1 MASIVRLHRAGTVGP
16 MHASD
21 IAFDD
26 VLLVMTAAVV
36 VPLLLG
42 LVPKLPIPSS
52 VVEIMAGII
61 IGPALLDWVSDDTV
75 VNVFAKLGVAL
86 LLFLAGLE
94 IDFAKLRGR
103 PLRLGLLSF
112 AASLGLGLL
121 LALPLG
127 ALDIVV
133 HPLLVAIIL
142 SATSLGIVCP
152 VLKDAGILDTRAGTF
167 LVAAC
172 SIAEFGSIV
181 VLSMFFSPSGSADP
195 LTTILKL

>member
-1 MASIVRLHRAGTVGP
+1 MSGVTSARWLMPCQRGASGSAASVSSSLMASIVREHGAGTFEAVP
-16 MHASD
+16 KTD

-26 VLLVMTAAVV
+26 VLLVMAAAVL

-42 LVPKLPIPSS
+42 LVPRLPIPSS
-52 VVEIMAGII
+52 VVEIAAGIL

-75 VNVFAKLGVAL
+75 INVFAKLGVAL

-103 PLRLGLLSF
+103 PLKLGLVGF
-112 AASLGLGLL
+112 GASLVIGLA

-133 HPLLVAIIL
+133 
-142 SATSLGIVCP
+142 
-152 VLKDAGILDTRAGTF
+152 
-167 LVAAC
+167 
-172 SIAEFGSIV
+172 
-181 VLSMFFSPSGSADP
+181 DP
-195 LTTILKL
+195 L